1 MRSLRRRIGKKTD
14 VEDIES
20 TLQQQNV
27 GPGNERGSGEWP
39 DPDTA
44 PDDVAPGTDPV
55 RRELIE
61 RERRAAFEGA
71 GTTASQPAGQQ
82 DGRQAGTPG
91 PARSAEIDSA
101 DESRIS
107 PPEGFKEA
115 LNADR
120 ILGGSSSIPD
130 DRVPDRPTG
139 R

>member
-1 MRSLRRRIGKKTD
+1 

-44 PDDVAPGTDPV
+44 PSDVAPGTDPV

-61 RERRAAFEGA
+61 RERNAAFEG
-71 GTTASQPAGQQ
+71 GGTASSQPTRQQ
-82 DGRQAGTPG
+82 DGRAAGTPG
-91 PARSAEIDSA
+91 PARSADMTSGNEGEIA
-101 DESRIS
+101 
-107 PPEGFKEA
+107 PMTGAKET

-120 ILGGSSSIPD
+120 VRGGSGSIPAD
-130 DRVPDRPTG
+130 KVPDRPDG